1 MNLGRKII
9 MTGAILFV
17 VSIICGIISTGLQ
30 NKYLPAITLGI
41 FFLGAALAIIGVFI
55 ATRTKTPK

>member
-1 MNLGRKII
+1 